1 MALSIQSTETIASI
15 LQKVR
20 DRYGEHCLDNDR
32 VSDCYTIIDEFHANI
47 KEHVAT
53 KNDSCQWFLEIV
65 CDDGKVQLE
74 FEYAGPGFDPTQSN
88 PPGEQPVEA
97 RPIGGL
103 GLAIMS
109 QLSDEMNYR
118 YENGTNKLTVALD
131 TTLPREDNPCL

>member
-53 KNDSCQWFLEIV
+53 KIDSCQWFLEIV
-65 CDDGKVQLE
+65 CNDGKVKLE
-74 FEYAGPGFDPTQSN
+74 FEYAGPGFDPTQSS
-88 PPGEQPVEA
+88 PLASSPW
-97 RPIGGL
+97 RPAPSVVWGWP
-103 GLAIMS
+103 S
-109 QLSDEMNYR
+109 CRN
-118 YENGTNKLTVALD
+118 
-131 TTLPREDNPCL
+131 